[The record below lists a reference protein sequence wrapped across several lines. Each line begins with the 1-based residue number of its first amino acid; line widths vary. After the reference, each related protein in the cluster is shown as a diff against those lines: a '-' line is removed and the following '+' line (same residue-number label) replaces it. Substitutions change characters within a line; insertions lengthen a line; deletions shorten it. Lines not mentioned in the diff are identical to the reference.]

1 MERNV
6 VFIALFAALVAA
18 LGLIPAIHISSV
30 PITAQSLGIMLCG
43 TVLGAKRGAL
53 AALLF
58 IVLVAIGLPLLAGGR
73 GGIGLFAGPSAG
85 FLIGFPVAAFVTG
98 FIVEQWKSVPITASA
113 MIASLLGGI
122 VVLYL
127 FGIPGMA
134 MALDKSLVDA
144 TKLIVA
150 YIPGDIIKA
159 VIAGILTG
167 ALYKARPQSILSQA

>member
-1 MERNV
+1 
-6 VFIALFAALVAA
+6 
-18 LGLIPAIHISSV
+18 
-30 PITAQSLGIMLCG
+30 
-43 TVLGAKRGAL
+43 
-53 AALLF
+53 
-58 IVLVAIGLPLLAGGR
+58 
-73 GGIGLFAGPSAG
+73 
-85 FLIGFPVAAFVTG
+85 
-98 FIVEQWKSVPITASA
+98 

-167 ALYKARPQSILSQA
+167 ALFKARPQSILSQA